1 MAAKYCQN
9 VEVHYVFE
17 EKDRDS
23 TEKKKPF
30 FLKLFLDGLVFII
43 LIVHGECKSESPL
56 FPLSSPIP
64 R

>member
-1 MAAKYCQN
+1 MAAKCCQN

-17 EKDRDS
+17 EKDRAS
-23 TEKKKPF
+23 TEKKKPVF
-30 FLKLFLDGLVFII
+30 WKLFLDGLVFII
-43 LIVHGECKSESPL
+43 LIVLGECESESPL